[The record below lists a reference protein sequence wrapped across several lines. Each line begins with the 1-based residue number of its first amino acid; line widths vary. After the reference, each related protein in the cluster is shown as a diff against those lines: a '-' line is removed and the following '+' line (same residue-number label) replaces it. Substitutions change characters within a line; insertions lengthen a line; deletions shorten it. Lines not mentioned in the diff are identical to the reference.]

1 MEMIRID
8 AMVME
13 LLNES
18 NRILNI
24 FGHCSTSITVPLM
37 DGQPLPKMIMTKN
50 ALSPLSKL
58 QIAIEMAKAIADL
71 HGFKHGPIVHG
82 DVQYVQWLMNKNNEV
97 VLVDLN
103 RAEPMLWDDVN
114 EEYCKYATGA
124 ASGNVRSPEEYMH
137 EQLDEKIDVYSFG
150 MILYTLLTSEE
161 PYYVD
166 GEEIDDILGEIYLE
180 NKPIV
185 PTEIR
190 NHSHAEMIMA
200 NVMDKCIEYDLKERI
215 DIFTAVAMLEE
226 GLRNNY
232 GTNQKLEIKWN
243 ATFDEKEHDDD
254 HEEAPHEYYDYNYN
268 EPNEIEPLKLQKD
281 VSTHNELRRRKR

>member
-1 MEMIRID
+1 MIRID

-13 LLNES
+13 LLHKS
-18 NRILNI
+18 NRILNV
-24 FGHCSTSITVPLM
+24 FGHCSTSVFVPLM
-37 DGQPLPKMIMTKN
+37 DGQPLPEMIVTKN

-58 QIAIEMAKAIADL
+58 HIAIEMAKSIADL

-82 DVQYVQWLMNKNNEV
+82 DVQYLQWLLNKNNEV
-97 VLVDLN
+97 ILIDFN

-114 EEYCKYATGA
+114 EEYCKYATGQGI
-124 ASGNVRSPEEYMH
+124 GNVRSPEEYMN
-137 EQLDEKIDVYSFG
+137 ELLDEKIDVYSFG

-166 GEEIDDILGEIYLE
+166 GEEIDDVLGEIFLE

-200 NVMDKCIEYDLKERI
+200 KVMDKCIEYDLEKRV

-226 GLRNNY
+226 GLRHNY
-232 GTNQKLEIKWN
+232 DTNEKLEIKWN
-243 ATFDEKEHDDD
+243 ATNDEKEHNEDN
-254 HEEAPHEYYDYNYN
+254 EEATDEYYDYEYDVPDEN
-268 EPNEIEPLKLQKD
+268 ESLEIQED
-281 VSTHNELRRRKR
+281 ASTHNELRRRKR